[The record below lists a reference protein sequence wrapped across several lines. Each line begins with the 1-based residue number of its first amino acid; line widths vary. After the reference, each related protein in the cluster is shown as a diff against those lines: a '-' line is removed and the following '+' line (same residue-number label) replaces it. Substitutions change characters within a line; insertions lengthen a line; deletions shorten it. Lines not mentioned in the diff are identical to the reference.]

1 MSLTADSFRA
11 WREHMGVSQKQL
23 GDWLGTSARTVKNYE
38 TGRSEI
44 PRSITL
50 ACAAL
55 SLGFRDFNGAGDT
68 PTGERI

>member
-38 TGRSEI
+38 TGRS
-44 PRSITL
+44 
-50 ACAAL
+50 
-55 SLGFRDFNGAGDT
+55 
-68 PTGERI
+68 